1 MFLPRETIL
10 IYSLLLSDTRLEKKI
25 YFCFA
30 YIQYKKWGYYID
42 ITITQLSKLKYCV
55 VSVTDYLAICLQHG
69 LCKLQLN
76 VIYQNIPFFS
86 YIFADIAYL
95 LETCLF
101 EARLST

>member
-1 MFLPRETIL
+1 MGLLHLHYINSTVEELFLLFI
-10 IYSLLLSDTRLEKKI
+10 
-25 YFCFA
+25 F
-30 YIQYKKWGYYID
+30 
-42 ITITQLSKLKYCV
+42 LKY
-55 VSVTDYLAICLQHG
+55 LQRS

-76 VIYQNIPFFS
+76 VIHQNIPFFS